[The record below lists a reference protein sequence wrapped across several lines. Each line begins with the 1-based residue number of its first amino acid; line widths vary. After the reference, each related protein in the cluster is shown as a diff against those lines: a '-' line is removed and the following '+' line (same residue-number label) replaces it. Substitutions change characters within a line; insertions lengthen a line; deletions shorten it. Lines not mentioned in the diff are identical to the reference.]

1 MHRAL
6 RLLSTFVISVLCLGT
21 FSRAQALGSEQN
33 ASKPGSEAP
42 ITFHADTRMVTL
54 EVVARDR
61 KGQTATGLTAN
72 DFQVFEET
80 MGRKREKRQ
89 QKIAVFRPVSVTE
102 LVTKDKDR
110 FKVPGGV
117 YTNLVTMHDQPVP
130 PTILLVDG
138 INTELKDQ
146 MRLHAQMLR
155 MLRSLPK
162 DVPAAVFLL
171 GHRLSLLQGFTTE
184 PSLLKTALEKASSG
198 VGNSMVQADP
208 RDDPD
213 ATSAFMENI
222 VANDPNMNNDSLTA
236 AAAESIQRFEKET
249 YASNMD
255 MRVHESVDA
264 LLAIAHNVA
273 GYPGRKNLLWIS
285 SGFPIVLNPEM
296 GIVGGTA
303 NARGSA
309 PSQGNP
315 GSDKNSFIGMR
326 NYGAEMQE
334 VANALESAKV
344 AVYPI
349 LVGGV
354 QTETFFEAGSR
365 ARSRV
370 ADTGATAIREMG
382 SIDREAQMRDDIQD
396 NAEELASQTGGRTC
410 VEDNDLGDCVRR
422 AVNDSSDFYEISY
435 YPTSTDWNG
444 DFRKVTVKT
453 SRSGVHLSYR
463 QGYYAQPQGTSD
475 TKAVTQQL
483 QQAAC
488 HDYLNSTSIL
498 VMARPVAGESPDQ
511 SRFYMVI
518 DAAMLTFVPGPA
530 DSRELHL
537 NVGICTFDKNGNP
550 LQLMNQPIESK
561 LSALDYQ
568 NLIHAHGFAHVVTI
582 PGPKPAGVR
591 LVVQDVPSGRL
602 GSVNVPVLAQSGSAT
617 RISNS
622 TSPNP
627 TGSTQEHKAQ

>member
-1 MHRAL
+1 
-6 RLLSTFVISVLCLGT
+6 
-21 FSRAQALGSEQN
+21 
-33 ASKPGSEAP
+33 
-42 ITFHADTRMVTL
+42 MVTL

-61 KGQTATGLTAN
+61 KGQTVTGLTAN

-80 MGRKREKRQ
+80 MGRKREKSQ
-89 QKIAVFRPVSVTE
+89 QKIAAFRPVSVAE

-110 FKVPGGV
+110 FAVPAGV
-117 YTNLVTMHDQPVP
+117 YTNLVSMHDQPVP

-146 MRLHAQMLR
+146 MRMHAQMLR

-171 GHRLSLLQGFTTE
+171 GHRLTLLQGFTTD
-184 PSLLKTALEKASSG
+184 PSLLKTALEKASTG

-208 RDDPD
+208 HDAAD
-213 ATSAFMENI
+213 ATSAFMEKI
-222 VANDPNMNNDSLTA
+222 VANDPNMNNDGLMA
-236 AAAESIQRFEKET
+236 AAAEAIQRFEKET

-264 LLAIAHNVA
+264 LMAIARNVA

-296 GIVGGTA
+296 GIVGGTQNA
-303 NARGSA
+303 NARSSA

-326 NYGAEMQE
+326 NYGAEMRE

-354 QTETFFEAGSR
+354 ETETFFEAGSR

-382 SIDREAQMRDDIQD
+382 SIDREAQTRDDIQD
-396 NAEELASQTGGRTC
+396 NAEELAAQTGGCTC
-410 VEDNDLGDCVRR
+410 FENNDLGDCVRR

-435 YPTSTDWNG
+435 YPTSTDWTG
-444 DFRKVTVKT
+444 EFRKVTVKT

-463 QGYYAQPQGTSD
+463 QGYYAQPEGMND
-475 TKAVTQQL
+475 AKAVTQQL

-498 VMARPVAGESPDQ
+498 VMARPVPAESADQ
-511 SRFYMVI
+511 SRFYVVI
-518 DAAMLTFVPGPA
+518 DAAMLTFVPGP
-530 DSRELHL
+530 DDTRELHL
-537 NVGICTFDKNGNP
+537 NVGVCTFDKNGNP
-550 LQLMNQPIESK
+550 LQLLNQPIESK
-561 LSALDYQ
+561 LTAQDYQ
-568 NLIHAHGFAHVVTI
+568 KLIQAHGFVHVVTI

-591 LVVQDVPSGRL
+591 LVVQDIPSGL
-602 GSVNVPVLAQSGSAT
+602 VGSVNMPVLTETASAAT
-617 RISNS
+617 AAKG
-622 TSPNP
+622 TSSAAGAPQVP
-627 TGSTQEHKAQ
+627 KGQ